1 VVDRTPAPSRVHV
14 DLQPRQLEPMNEA
27 KRIDDA
33 MTRLPERSSH
43 SLHAGGACAVVDR
56 TPARSRVH
64 VDLQSRQ
71 LEPMNEAKRIDRE
84 FTGRIA
90 TLSGR
95 EKEILALFARGQSA
109 KRIAIALGLSPRT
122 VEAHSASII
131 RKLAAENRM
140 HAVAMAIDAG
150 VVHL

>member
-1 VVDRTPAPSRVHV
+1 
-14 DLQPRQLEPMNEA
+14 
-27 KRIDDA
+27 
-33 MTRLPERSSH
+33 
-43 SLHAGGACAVVDR
+43 
-56 TPARSRVH
+56 
-64 VDLQSRQ
+64 
-71 LEPMNEAKRIDRE
+71 MNEAKRIDRE